1 MFEACLAAAWL
12 ALAAATHEEQNPV
25 YQDLLAAGVTAGE
38 QSRKLPAPTL
48 PDGLSAQA
56 QVDAI
61 KTLGGARYSFDRL
74 TRKSVVA
81 PQIIRVPDASAE
93 AKTPLRTV
101 DVWFVAHAELDDV
114 ADEEFLGKLLTTNQ
128 SDGASTELTPEQL
141 SACGIAPAS
150 VDPEHEGYDH
160 IAYTLLD
167 KVRISATGRSF
178 WSRTD
183 DSIVAAVKVDP
194 RFSGDAKLP
203 NRWTL
208 VDNPD
213 APLTPYEGMGFYAK
227 ITRMKEPSGA
237 LFIEFHLVFAEPV
250 EWFRGTNQ
258 LGAKLPAV
266 VQSQVR
272 EARRQM
278 MLAVKSGGQ

>member
-1 MFEACLAAAWL
+1 MLDTILAVAMLAA
-12 ALAAATHEEQNPV
+12 AAATHDQQNPV
-25 YQDLLAAGVTAGE
+25 YQELLGAGVRAGDE
-38 QSRKLPAPTL
+38 SRKLPAPTL
-48 PDGLSAQA
+48 PDGLSADA
-56 QVDAI
+56 QVEAI
-61 KTLGGARYSFDRL
+61 KSLGGARYSIDKL

-81 PQIIRVPDASAE
+81 PQIIRVPDAPSD

-101 DVWFVAHAELDDV
+101 DAWFVAYAELDDV
-114 ADEEFLGKLLTTNQ
+114 AAKEFLGKLLTTNQ
-128 SDGASTELTPEQL
+128 SDGASTELTPEHL
-141 SACGIAPAS
+141 SARGIAPAS
-150 VDPEHEGYDH
+150 DDAGHESFDH

-167 KVRISATGRSF
+167 KVRISATGRSY

-194 RFSGDAKLP
+194 RFRGDVEFP
-203 NRWTL
+203 NEWTL

-213 APLTPYEGMGFYAK
+213 ALPTPYEGMGFYAK
-227 ITRMKEPSGA
+227 ITRMQEPAGA

-266 VQSQVR
+266 IQSQVR

-278 MLAVKSGGQ
+278 MLAGKSDGQ

>member
-1 MFEACLAAAWL
+1 MFEACLAAAL
-12 ALAAATHEEQNPV
+12 LVHAAATHEEQNPV
-25 YQDLLAAGVTAGE
+25 YQDLLAAGVTAGDE
-38 QSRKLPAPTL
+38 SRKLPAPTL
-48 PDGLSAQA
+48 PDGLSAEA

-61 KTLGGARYSFDRL
+61 KTLGGARYSFDKL

-93 AKTPLRTV
+93 SKTPLRTV
-101 DVWFVAHAELDDV
+101 DVWFVAHAQLDDV
-114 ADEEFLGKLLTTNQ
+114 ADEEFLGKLLTTNESTGQ
-128 SDGASTELTPEQL
+128 STELTPEQL
-141 SACGIAPAS
+141 SARDISPLS
-150 VDPEHEGYDH
+150 VDPEHEGFDH

-178 WSRTD
+178 WSRAD

-194 RFSGDAKLP
+194 RFRGDSEFP
-203 NRWTL
+203 NQWTL
-208 VDNPD
+208 VDNPG
-213 APLTPYEGMGFYAK
+213 ATPTPYEGMGFYAK
-227 ITRMKEPSGA
+227 ITRMKEPAGA
-237 LFIEFHLVFAEPV
+237 LFIEFRLVFAEPV

-266 VQSQVR
+266 IQSQVR

-278 MLAVKSGGQ
+278 MLAGKSDGQ

>member
-1 MFEACLAAAWL
+1 MLDKILAVAIL
-12 ALAAATHEEQNPV
+12 ASAAATHEEQNPL
-25 YQDLLAAGVTAGE
+25 YKELLAAGVSAGG

-48 PDGLSAQA
+48 PDGLTADA
-56 QVDAI
+56 QVEAI
-61 KTLGGARYSFDRL
+61 KSLGGARYAFDKL

-81 PQIIRVPDASAE
+81 PQIIRVPDAPEGSE
-93 AKTPLRTV
+93 TPLRTV
-101 DVWFVAHAELDDV
+101 DVWFVAHAQLDDV
-114 ADEEFLGKLLTTNQ
+114 ADQEFLGELLTTNQ
-128 SDGASTELTPEQL
+128 SDGQSAELTPDEL
-141 SACGIAPAS
+141 AARGIPSEA
-150 VDPEHEGYDH
+150 VDREHEGYDH

-167 KVRISATGRSF
+167 KVRIGATGRSF
-178 WSRTD
+178 WSRTN

-194 RFSGDAKLP
+194 RFSGDAEFP
-203 NRWTL
+203 NEWTL
-208 VDNPD
+208 VDSPD
-213 APLTPYEGMGFYAK
+213 APPTKYEGMGFYAK
-227 ITRMKEPSGA
+227 ITRLEEPRGA

-278 MLAVKSGGQ
+278 MLAGQSDAR